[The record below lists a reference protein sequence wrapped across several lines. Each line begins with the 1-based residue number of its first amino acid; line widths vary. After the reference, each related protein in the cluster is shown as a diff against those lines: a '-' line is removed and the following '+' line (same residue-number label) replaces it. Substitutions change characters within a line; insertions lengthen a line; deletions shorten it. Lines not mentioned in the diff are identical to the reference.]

1 LTATDKAANSLA
13 QPVFALDTSRIEALQ
28 KETAKV
34 SALLADVFAEEVPV
48 AEPVQENV
56 ESQPGSASLLGLDE
70 AHSTFL
76 RLLLSRPSWT
86 RSELSDAASDLELMV
101 DGAMEHVNEA
111 ALDHWDE
118 PLTDGDDPVEINQ
131 EFAQRLAS

>member
-1 LTATDKAANSLA
+1 M
-13 QPVFALDTSRIEALQ
+13 
-28 KETAKV
+28 
-34 SALLADVFAEEVPV
+34 
-48 AEPVQENV
+48 

-101 DGAMEHVNEA
+101 DGAMEQVNEA

-131 EFAQRLAS
+131 EFAQRLAL